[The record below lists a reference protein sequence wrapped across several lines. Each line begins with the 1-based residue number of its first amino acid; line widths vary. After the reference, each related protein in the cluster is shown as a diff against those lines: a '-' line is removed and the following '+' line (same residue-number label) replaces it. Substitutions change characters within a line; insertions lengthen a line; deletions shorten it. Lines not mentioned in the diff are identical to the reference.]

1 MHRQLE
7 AAMANG
13 AMPDPDALADPVSCT
28 TLSDAVD
35 NYANTVNATVQV
47 RMKFD
52 SASFTPT
59 FTATKI
65 VIKGKSKI

>member
-1 MHRQLE
+1 
-7 AAMANG
+7 
-13 AMPDPDALADPVSCT
+13 VSCN